1 MAVINPPERKLAKRT
16 SVHCTE
22 TFQVVNRTY
31 NAEQFHKKVDKVVTY
46 GLDFFYLFAM
56 IGSNVNWKCPREV
69 EREKKLDKKHTPSPW
84 LTRIWLTRISLTR
97 IFKRFPFLT

>member
-1 MAVINPPERKLAKRT
+1 MHFASFLSGGFTTMAVINPPERKLAKRT

-31 NAEQFHKKVDKVVTY
+31 NAEQFHQKVDKVVTH

-56 IGSNVNWKCPREV
+56 IGSAQGR
-69 EREKKLDKKHTPSPW
+69 
-84 LTRIWLTRISLTR
+84 
-97 IFKRFPFLT
+97 